1 MNLADEQDKI
11 EKEMNS
17 LGIDRY
23 YKSIRES
30 RKGSGE
36 STTLYGITLMK
47 EALDEVNTGIQTF
60 LEEAMSGGV
69 GKYQKSALTLALM
82 DSEVC
87 AYLTLKY
94 AIDGVSQR
102 SPFTRTAMKL
112 ASAIEDQFKFDLWD
126 KGEESRKIFRRIKKK
141 VTSRTSNRLYR
152 RYNIIRT
159 MSRLELLDHEAWTK
173 TERLHLGSKL
183 LDILIQTTGLMEV
196 KTVQF
201 GRRKRVIYLQANEA
215 TLFWIENVNK
225 EGEGLHPYFYP
236 CVIPPLDWSSPFNGG
251 YHTKRIDTIPLIKTR
266 NREYLE
272 EMKNHHMPL
281 EYGAVNALQRT
292 RWSVNV
298 PVLEVM
304 QRCWETGESW
314 AKLPPRED
322 YKVLP
327 SPIKGK
333 KKDMTPEELDT
344 FIKWKKKAMTVHDMN
359 AKMTSKRI
367 QLVRT
372 MAMARKFR
380 QYKDIYFVYQC
391 DFRGRKYTVNSFL
404 TPQGPDYAKSLLKF
418 SKKFPINNKEQRDYF
433 AVHGANS
440 FGFDKVSSQERVEW
454 ALENTD
460 NIINSAKQPL
470 NFRWWTNADEPWTFL
485 AWCFEWANFSKEG
498 YGFDSQLPIC
508 LDGSN
513 NGLQHFS
520 AMLRDTIGGKA
531 TNLTPEKIPQD
542 IYQMVADVVTEK
554 VKEDAKHGLPYSK
567 EWLSFGIDRK
577 ITKRPV
583 MVVPYGGT
591 RFSCRAYV
599 EDAIN
604 DKILSNQN
612 VNPFGEHIYEAS
624 LYVGKHVWDAIGEVV
639 IKSREAMAWLQQI
652 GRAMSEKNLPII
664 WETPS
669 GFVVQQIYK
678 SMKSRRITTHIDNV
692 LIKPSVLEETENID
706 KRRSINGVSPNF
718 VHSMDATA
726 LTLTINR
733 CLKDGIN
740 DFSVVHDSYG
750 VHAHFVP
757 RMADAIRTSFV
768 DMYSEI
774 DVLNDFYDN
783 VNDVIPDLEPPPSH
797 GDLDIKG
804 VLDSEYFFS

>member
-1 MNLADEQDKI
+1 LNLKDEQEKI

-23 YKSIRES
+23 YRNIRSARKS
-30 RKGSGE
+30 GGE

-47 EALDEVNTGIQTF
+47 EALDSVSDGIKEF
-60 LEEAMSGGV
+60 LDEALSGGV
-69 GKYQKSALTLALM
+69 GKYQNSALTLGLM
-82 DSEVC
+82 NTEVC

-94 AIDGVSQR
+94 SLDGVSQR
-102 SPFTRTAMKL
+102 SPFTRVAMKL
-112 ASAIEDQFKFDLWD
+112 GSAIEDQFKFDIWD

-141 VTSRTSNRLYR
+141 IASRTSNRLYR

-159 MSRLELLDHEAWTK
+159 MSRTEVVEHDAWSK

-183 LDILIQTTGLMEV
+183 IDVLIRTTGLMEI

-201 GRRKRVIYLQANEA
+201 GRKKRVIYLQANKA
-215 TLFWIENVNK
+215 TLYWIENVNK

-236 CVIPPLDWSSPFNGG
+236 CVVPPIDWSSPFNGG
-251 YHTKRIDTIPLIKTR
+251 YHTQRIDPIPMIKTR

-272 EMKNHHMPL
+272 EMKNHSMPM
-281 EYGAVNALQRT
+281 EYGAINALQRT
-292 RWSVNV
+292 KWAVNE
-298 PVLEVM
+298 PILEVM
-304 QRCWETGESW
+304 KKCWETGDSW
-314 AKLPPRED
+314 ANLPPRED

-327 SPIKGK
+327 CPIQGK
-333 KKDMTPEELDT
+333 KKDMTPEQLDI
-344 FIKWKKKAMTVHDMN
+344 FIKWKKKAMTVHDLN

-372 MAMARKFR
+372 IAMARKFR
-380 QYKDIYFVYQC
+380 QYKAIYFVYQC

-404 TPQGPDYAKSLLKF
+404 TPQGPDYAKSLLHF
-418 SKKFPINNKEQRDYF
+418 SEEFPINTEEQRDYF

-440 FGFDKVSSQERVEW
+440 FGYDKVSFKDRVAW
-454 ALENTD
+454 AVENTD
-460 NIINSAKQPL
+460 NISKSAREPL
-470 NFRWWTNADEPWTFL
+470 NFRWWTKADEPWTFL
-485 AWCFEWANFSKEG
+485 AWCMEWSRFVDEG
-498 YGFDSQLPIC
+498 FGFMSRLPIC

-531 TNLTPEKIPQD
+531 TNLTPEAVPQD
-542 IYQMVADVVTEK
+542 IYQLVADVVHKK
-554 VKEDAKHGLPYSK
+554 VTEDANQRLPYSK

-599 EDAIN
+599 EDAMN
-604 DKILSNQN
+604 DRILQN
-612 VNPFGEHIYEAS
+612 PTFNPFGEHVYEAS
-624 LYVGKHVWDAIGEVV
+624 LYLGKHVWDAIGEVV
-639 IKSREAMAWLQQI
+639 IKAREAMSWLQDI
-652 GRAMSEKNLPII
+652 GRKMSEKNLPVI

-669 GFVVQQIYK
+669 NFVVQQIYK
-678 SMKSRRITTHIDNV
+678 SMRPRRITTHIDNV

-706 KRRSINGVSPNF
+706 RRRSINGVSPNF

-733 CLKDGIN
+733 CIKEGIK

-768 DMYSEI
+768 EMYSET
-774 DVLNDFYDN
+774 DVLTNFYEEI
-783 VNDVIPDLEPPPSH
+783 VDVIPELEEPPNR
-797 GDLDIKG
+797 GDLDIMG